1 MPDEAAT
8 AHMKQQCERGPLLM
22 AKQKFFQNYFVFKTL
37 CCDCLLF
44 SKKVNLVHNIFVE
57 LKTVLKKD
65 TAVSVFIF
73 HPYQRLKRQLR
84 LKIGR
89 ASLTLPL

>member
-1 MPDEAAT
+1 
-8 AHMKQQCERGPLLM
+8 
-22 AKQKFFQNYFVFKTL
+22 
-37 CCDCLLF
+37 
-44 SKKVNLVHNIFVE
+44 

-89 ASLTLPL
+89 ASLTLPLWSQTFFCNVQVI